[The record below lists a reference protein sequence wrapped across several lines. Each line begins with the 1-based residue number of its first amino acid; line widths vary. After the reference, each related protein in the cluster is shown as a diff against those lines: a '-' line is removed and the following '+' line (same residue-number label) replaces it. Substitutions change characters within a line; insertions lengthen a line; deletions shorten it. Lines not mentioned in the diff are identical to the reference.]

1 MCGLNLIGT
10 KTGGGMSSFAKII
23 LIILTQVFML
33 IVSIVAGIAG
43 ALVNSIPLM
52 MYGILAT
59 MGVIVLLLSTINH
72 NIKRQKSEIMQE
84 EEREK

>member
-1 MCGLNLIGT
+1 
-10 KTGGGMSSFAKII
+10 MSSFAKII